1 MTRIVL
7 DLRSESGEPPAPEL
21 DRLEKTWLSPPG
33 FFGWWTHV
41 NHTSIGLRFIV
52 TSFIFFLLSGLLALA
67 MRMQLATPLNNLLDP
82 ETYYQVMTVHGTAM
96 MFLFAIPAVEGI
108 AIYLVPLMI
117 GARDM
122 AFPRL
127 NAFGYYVY
135 LIGGVVFFGSLFFG
149 VAPDAGWFNYVP
161 LAGTAFSE
169 GYGIDIWTAMI
180 TFIEVSALT
189 AAVELAV
196 TILKLRAPGMSID
209 RMPIFVWSVL
219 VMSLM
224 IIFAMPSVIVA
235 SGFLMMDRLVDTQFY
250 IAEGGGA
257 PLLWQH
263 LFWFFG
269 HPEVYIIFLPSLG
282 IVTTIISTFSQRP
295 VFGYTALVLALASVG
310 IVSFGLWVHH
320 MYTTGLPLAGRSFFQ
335 TASAMIAIPT
345 GVQIYCWIATL
356 WGAKI
361 RLLTPM
367 LWVLGFFAIFILG
380 GLTGLMVASV
390 PFDRQVHDSYF
401 IVAHLHYVMV
411 GGGVFPIMAGVYY
424 WFPKVTGRMLS
435 ERIGQWSCLLVF
447 FGFNVTFFPM
457 HQLGLEGMPRRVYT
471 YLEEPGWADLN
482 AIATIG
488 AFLLAIGFALTLL
501 NVVMSLRKGVR
512 ASEDPWT
519 APTLEWAT
527 ASPPLNCNFAQQP
540 VIDSAYP
547 IWDWRRDE
555 RRAVVGGLSLT
566 ERETIVTTALDARPQ
581 SVQVL
586 PKPTPWPFVSAVT
599 ASGAFIGLMFNP
611 WFYVAGVFAV
621 FATLVRWFLPRKP
634 DEVI

>member
-21 DRLEKTWLSPPG
+21 DRLETTWLSPPG

-161 LAGTAFSE
+161 LAGAAFSE

-269 HPEVYIIFLPSLG
+269 HPEVYIILMPSARHRLDDHRHVHAAADLRLHRAG
-282 IVTTIISTFSQRP
+282 ARARGGRLRELRP
-295 VFGYTALVLALASVG
+295 VGPPHVRDRPAADGPELLHGRERHDRHSERRPDLLLDRVALGPEDRVRDADALCARLLRDFRARRPHRRHG
-310 IVSFGLWVHH
+310 GLDPLRPAGARHLLRRCPFPLRADRRRRLPDLPGS
-320 MYTTGLPLAGRSFFQ
+320 TTGFRRLPA
-335 TASAMIAIPT
+335 A
-345 GVQIYCWIATL
+345 
-356 WGAKI
+356 
-361 RLLTPM
+361 
-367 LWVLGFFAIFILG
+367 
-380 GLTGLMVASV
+380 
-390 PFDRQVHDSYF
+390 
-401 IVAHLHYVMV
+401 
-411 GGGVFPIMAGVYY
+411 
-424 WFPKVTGRMLS
+424 
-435 ERIGQWSCLLVF
+435 
-447 FGFNVTFFPM
+447 
-457 HQLGLEGMPRRVYT
+457 
-471 YLEEPGWADLN
+471 
-482 AIATIG
+482 
-488 AFLLAIGFALTLL
+488 
-501 NVVMSLRKGVR
+501 
-512 ASEDPWT
+512 
-519 APTLEWAT
+519 
-527 ASPPLNCNFAQQP
+527 
-540 VIDSAYP
+540 
-547 IWDWRRDE
+547 
-555 RRAVVGGLSLT
+555 
-566 ERETIVTTALDARPQ
+566 
-581 SVQVL
+581 
-586 PKPTPWPFVSAVT
+586 
-599 ASGAFIGLMFNP
+599 
-611 WFYVAGVFAV
+611 
-621 FATLVRWFLPRKP
+621 
-634 DEVI
+634 